1 MIQVK
6 HAPINKNLNVVL
18 DEFFNALPASW
29 GRDGRSDTPTA
40 PANILETAE
49 GYHLELLVP
58 GRNKE
63 EFKVSIDKDLLTIS
77 FDKIEEETSKDIKT
91 VRKEFRLNSFKR
103 TFNLD
108 EKINSEAIEAKY
120 ENGILKFYLPKK
132 EEVKVAPKAITIQ

>member
-18 DEFFNALPASW
+18 DEFFNALPSTW

-40 PANILETAE
+40 PANISETAE

-63 EFKVSIDKDLLTIS
+63 DFQVSIDKGLLTVS
-77 FDKIEEETSKDIKT
+77 FDKKEEETIKET
-91 VRKEFRLNSFKR
+91 KHIRREFRLNNFKR

-132 EEVKVAPKAITIQ
+132 EEVKIAPKAITIQ